1 GWGRAVHAALAGAAD
16 PFDGGHLSVGRR
28 GRTSRAL
35 WLVPALYVAAA
46 LRAATGADP
55 MVAVGLRC
63 AHRHPLYYSADDAG
77 DRRLV
82 GRQPGWVARPRACR
96 LDRNRGAGGCQHLL
110 CTAGALRR
118 DPAHRQRAD
127 RAAVAPANPPGHRAI
142 GDLSAGTASPTPMGW
157 RPARL
162 VQRLDGD

>member
-1 GWGRAVHAALAGAAD
+1 PHRRGGDLLFLLGAGLCRCLDHRDYQVDTAAGCAADADGWGRAVHAALAGAAD

-77 DRRLV
+77 DRRL
-82 GRQPGWVARPRACR
+82 
-96 LDRNRGAGGCQHLL
+96 
-110 CTAGALRR
+110 
-118 DPAHRQRAD
+118 
-127 RAAVAPANPPGHRAI
+127 
-142 GDLSAGTASPTPMGW
+142 
-157 RPARL
+157 
-162 VQRLDGD
+162 